1 MEKNTYLYMD
11 SLEISKKFL
20 DNPTYCGKA
29 TVDGK
34 IYRVNDF
41 ILV

>member
-1 MEKNTYLYMD
+1 MD
-11 SLEISKKFL
+11 SLDSLKNLL

-41 ILV
+41 TLIN